1 MQNLGLPRS
10 RGKVNIVP
18 EISIS
23 AAVARVSSSANI
35 LTFLVIA
42 SSCQKCAFPQLHPIK
57 KILAE
62 VLNPREK
69 EPLFQSRITNKKCLL
84 SRSENLSTKKKVA
97 IIDLGGFRYCLFER
111 DRKVPKT
118 F

>member
-10 RGKVNIVP
+10 TGKVNIVP

-42 SSCQKCAFPQLHPIK
+42 TSRQKCAFPQLHPIK

-62 VLNPREK
+62 VLNPRRE
-69 EPLFQSRITNKKCLL
+69 EPLFQSWIT
-84 SRSENLSTKKKVA
+84 ENVFYPGARTCPQKN
-97 IIDLGGFRYCLFER
+97 
-111 DRKVPKT
+111 
-118 F
+118 